1 METVGC
7 GATSRTGSC
16 LMSVYRSFTSTGT
29 KLMLTAAGPAV
40 VCQQKRSGRWRL
52 VRSHIQ
58 KRVLRL
64 ASARFPGA
72 MTRPHLIGQILIG
85 VRWDAF
91 QLTHCRQVIA
101 RSAAAK

>member
-7 GATSRTGSC
+7 GATSMTGLC

-29 KLMLTAAGPAV
+29 KLMLTAAGQAV
-40 VCQQKRSGRWRL
+40 VWQRKRSGRWRL
-52 VRSHIQ
+52 VQSHIQ
-58 KRVLRL
+58 KKVLLL

-72 MTRPHLIGQILIG
+72 MKRPRLNGQILID

-91 QLTHCRQVIA
+91 QLTHCRQVIV
-101 RSAAAK
+101 RS